1 MSLISWIIIAMIA
14 VTVFAVILNIW
25 RKKLFKDIWDS
36 PSGVLA
42 VECSI
47 IAIMIGGVAVVR
59 GQTADLVGIV
69 IVATLA
75 VAAIILTIVQ
85 FVSCFQRHRWNES
98 YYHG

>member
-1 MSLISWIIIAMIA
+1 MIA

-25 RKKLFKDIWDS
+25 RKKLFKDMWDS
-36 PSGVLA
+36 PSGVFA
-42 VECSI
+42 VTFSI
-47 IAIMIGGVAVVR
+47 SAIMIGGEGVVF
-59 GQTADLVGIV
+59 GKTADLLGIV

-85 FVSCFQRHRWNES
+85 FVSCFRRHRWNGS

>member
-25 RKKLFKDIWDS
+25 RKKLFKYFWDS
-36 PSGVLA
+36 PSGLFA

-47 IAIMIGGVAVVR
+47 SAIMFGGLAVVWR
-59 GQTADLVGIV
+59 QTADLLAIV